1 MAFSNSSALRSGLP
15 FAILTPDMNYIPS
28 SVLLHKAPPPHLELI
43 KYYFRPQVEELE
55 RRFHNVE
62 ALGAATLGEWKK
74 GLEASGQERNAEAT
88 RFEQWELHNGPSR
101 ISVPLGQGLIDM
113 PANFGNSAYQEYPMP
128 KIDRMQQIGLR
139 SAAGTPSSGYVALE
153 SSVAG
158 STSGG
163 RHHQSHFL
171 SRMRRCHFGNAVS
184 ASELTL

>member
-1 MAFSNSSALRSGLP
+1 
-15 FAILTPDMNYIPS
+15 
-28 SVLLHKAPPPHLELI
+28 
-43 KYYFRPQVEELE
+43 
-55 RRFHNVE
+55 VE
-62 ALGAATLGEWKK
+62 ALGDATLGEWKK
-74 GLEASGQERNAEAT
+74 GLETSGRERNADAN
-88 RFEQWELHNGPSR
+88 RFEQWELHNGFSR
-101 ISVPLGQGLIDM
+101 ISVPLGQNFIDM
-113 PANFGNSAYQEYPMP
+113 PANLGISANQEYPLP